1 MRTPASKERIKRE
14 NYCSMYDALK
24 NKYVNPLFHTV
35 LYWNSEGN
43 KTKNGWMKR
52 WMECRSLL
60 EKENIVVT
68 PSKFFPPSLRLTNN
82 IKHEE
87 KENPTENERGDNLT
101 QNNFSQQ

>member
-1 MRTPASKERIKRE
+1 
-14 NYCSMYDALK
+14 
-24 NKYVNPLFHTV
+24 
-35 LYWNSEGN
+35 
-43 KTKNGWMKR
+43 
-52 WMECRSLL
+52 MECRSLL

>member
-1 MRTPASKERIKRE
+1 
-14 NYCSMYDALK
+14 
-24 NKYVNPLFHTV
+24 
-35 LYWNSEGN
+35 
-43 KTKNGWMKR
+43 MKR

-68 PSKFFPPSLRLTNN
+68 PSKFFPPSLRLTTN
-82 IKHEE
+82 IKQEQ